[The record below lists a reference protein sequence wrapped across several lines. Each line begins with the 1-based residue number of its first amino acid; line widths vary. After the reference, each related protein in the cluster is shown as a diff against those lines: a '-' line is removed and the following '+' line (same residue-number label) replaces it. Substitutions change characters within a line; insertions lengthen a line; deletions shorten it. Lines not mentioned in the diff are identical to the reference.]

1 MRRTL
6 TPLGMIVLI
15 IAVATT
21 SLLLILALGSIRY
34 GGPKGL
40 VLRVR
45 AELADHRPHP
55 QFVPTP
61 LPTQTGRSAM
71 VTSAAETGL
80 GAGIMGSTPERVP
93 LFTPPTAGT
102 RAPATPKPEIAKPT
116 SLPPTSIPA
125 EPPAPS
131 PTPAHHDVRP
141 SVQLSGF
148 THAWQKWNNC
158 GPATL
163 AMCFSYF
170 GSSFSQDDLA
180 SALKGNQDDKNVS
193 PEEMVAFARSQG
205 FNAMTRVNG
214 DFDLLRMLLSNGI
227 PAMIETWHEDE
238 PGDGMGHYRL
248 VTGYDEASRHLT
260 VFDSYVSEGVR
271 SDRPYDGIRMSYDD
285 VWELWGVF
293 NRAYVLIYTNDME
306 PVVRSILGD
315 ELDVAVM
322 WQRALVQA
330 QAELKERP
338 EDPFAWFNLGTDLAA
353 LGRFEEAVQ
362 AYDRA
367 RVIGL
372 PWRMLWYQFGPFRAY
387 YETGQYEALISLTDA
402 TIRTA
407 GNIEETYYWKG
418 LGLAATGNVTA
429 ARQAWERSIELN
441 ASYSPASDALAKL
454 EQPQPESMLNE
465 NAGAVEDGVD
475 FGG

>member
-6 TPLGMIVLI
+6 TPLGILVLTIALAMI
-15 IAVATT
+15 
-21 SLLLILALGSIRY
+21 SLLLIFTLGSIRY
-34 GGPKGL
+34 GGPEGL
-40 VLRVR
+40 ILRVR
-45 AELADHRPHP
+45 AEIAARRPHP

-61 LPTQTGRSAM
+61 LPTPTGRSA
-71 VTSAAETGL
+71 
-80 GAGIMGSTPERVP
+80 
-93 LFTPPTAGT
+93 
-102 RAPATPKPEIAKPT
+102 RAPATPEPEIAKPT
-116 SLPPTSIPA
+116 SLLPTSIPA
-125 EPPAPS
+125 QPPAPS
-131 PTPAHHDVRP
+131 PAPTSSPTPTHHDVRP
-141 SVQLSGF
+141 SVQLTGF

-163 AMCFSYF
+163 AIYFSHF
-170 GSSFSQDDLA
+170 GSSLSQDELA
-180 SALKGNQDDKNVS
+180 VALKGNQDDKNVS

-205 FNAMTRVNG
+205 FNAITRVHG

-238 PGDGMGHYRL
+238 PGEGMGHYRL
-248 VTGYDEASRHLT
+248 VTGYDEASRQLI
-260 VFDSYVSEGVR
+260 VFDSYASKGVS
-271 SDRPYDGIRMSYDD
+271 SDRPYDGIRLSYDEI
-285 VWELWGVF
+285 WELWSVF
-293 NRAYVLIYTNDME
+293 NRTYVLICTDDME

-315 ELDVAVM
+315 EVDGAVM
-322 WQRALVQA
+322 WQRALAQA
-330 QAELKERP
+330 QAEVKERP

-387 YETGQYEALISLTDA
+387 YETGQYEALIALADA
-402 TIRTA
+402 TTRTA

-418 LGLAATGNVTA
+418 LGLAAMGNVNA
-429 ARQAWERSIELN
+429 ARQAWERAIELN

-454 EQPQPESMLNE
+454 EQPQPESKLNKT
-465 NAGAVEDGVD
+465 AGAVEDGVD
-475 FGG
+475 LGG

>member
-1 MRRTL
+1 
-6 TPLGMIVLI
+6 
-15 IAVATT
+15 
-21 SLLLILALGSIRY
+21 
-34 GGPKGL
+34 
-40 VLRVR
+40 
-45 AELADHRPHP
+45 
-55 QFVPTP
+55 
-61 LPTQTGRSAM
+61 
-71 VTSAAETGL
+71 
-80 GAGIMGSTPERVP
+80 
-93 LFTPPTAGT
+93 
-102 RAPATPKPEIAKPT
+102 
-116 SLPPTSIPA
+116 
-125 EPPAPS
+125 
-131 PTPAHHDVRP
+131 
-141 SVQLSGF
+141 
-148 THAWQKWNNC
+148 
-158 GPATL
+158 
-163 AMCFSYF
+163 
-170 GSSFSQDDLA
+170 
-180 SALKGNQDDKNVS
+180 
-193 PEEMVAFARSQG
+193 
-205 FNAMTRVNG
+205 
-214 DFDLLRMLLSNGI
+214 
-227 PAMIETWHEDE
+227 
-238 PGDGMGHYRL
+238 MGHYRL

-293 NRAYVLIYTNDME
+293 NRAYVLIYTDDME
-306 PVVRSILGD
+306 PAVRSILGD

-322 WQRALVQA
+322 WQRAFVQA